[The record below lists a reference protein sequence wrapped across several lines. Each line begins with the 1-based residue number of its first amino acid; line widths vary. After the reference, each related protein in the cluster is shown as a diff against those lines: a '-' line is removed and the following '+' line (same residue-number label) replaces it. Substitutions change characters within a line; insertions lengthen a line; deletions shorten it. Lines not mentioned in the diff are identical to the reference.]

1 MPNQPPYQPDRRRPD
16 DTRIKFDRTINLGHV
31 LTAASMIVAVMVSW
45 SMMDKRVV
53 VLEEARAAQR
63 ERDTVQDESNREKF
77 QEVRE
82 TMIDLRQAV
91 EKVADKVGA
100 R

>member
-1 MPNQPPYQPDRRRPD
+1 MQHQYQTTEQSDDDRRF
-16 DTRIKFDRTINLGHV
+16 KFDPTINLGHII
-31 LTAASMIVAVMVSW
+31 TAVSMIVAAMVSW
-45 SMMDKRVV
+45 SLMDKRVV

-63 ERDTVQDESNREKF
+63 ERDTVQDASNREKF

-82 TMIDLRQAV
+82 TMIDLRRAV

>member
-1 MPNQPPYQPDRRRPD
+1 MPHQSQNTEQSDDDR
-16 DTRIKFDRTINLGHV
+16 RIKFDKTINLGHV
-31 LTAASMIVAVMVSW
+31 LTAVSMIVAVMVSW

-63 ERDTVQDESNREKF
+63 ERDTVQDASNREKF

>member
-1 MPNQPPYQPDRRRPD
+1 MPHQSQNTEQSDDDR
-16 DTRIKFDRTINLGHV
+16 RIKFDRTINLGHV
-31 LTAASMIVAVMVSW
+31 LTAISMIVAVMVSW
-45 SMMDKRVV
+45 SLMDKRVM

-82 TMIDLRQAV
+82 TMIDLRRAV

>member
-1 MPNQPPYQPDRRRPD
+1 MPHQSQNTDQSD
-16 DTRIKFDRTINLGHV
+16 DDHRIKFDRTINLGNV
-31 LTAASMIVAVMVSW
+31 LTAISMIAAVMVSW
-45 SMMDKRVV
+45 SLMDKRVV
-53 VLEEARAAQR
+53 VLEEARQAQR
-63 ERDTVQDESNREKF
+63 ERDTVQDASNREKF

-82 TMIDLRQAV
+82 TLIDLRRAV

>member
-1 MPNQPPYQPDRRRPD
+1 MNLSQQTSDSGGD
-16 DTRIKFDRTINLGHV
+16 DNRIKFDRTINLGNV
-31 LTAASMIVAVMVSW
+31 LTAVSMIVAVMVSW
-45 SMMDKRVV
+45 SLMDKRVV

-63 ERDTVQDESNREKF
+63 ERDTVQDAANREKF

-82 TMIDLRQAV
+82 TMIDLRRAV